1 VISIIVYPFET
12 TMAQSPLQELS
23 GEETI
28 LTFYFR
34 VFPLWR
40 VSAKKY
46 VQEHIVPMYA
56 LLPAMQGANAQLVVQ
71 AISEMVQYYQDD
83 NDKLARE
90 IRWMGIILRRA
101 DIIPLEEKRIIEERL
116 SMFDDL
122 MEKDPKMRRIR
133 AESARREEKW
143 KEEWKG
149 CKAQSSPSS
158 KRGFQPCWDWHSS
171 G

>member
-1 VISIIVYPFET
+1 MSQLLVRWIFCEVILF
-12 TMAQSPLQELS
+12 
-23 GEETI
+23 
-28 LTFYFR
+28 FRFR

-71 AISEMVQYYQDD
+71 AISEMVQYYQQD
-83 NDKLARE
+83 NAALMRE
-90 IRWMGIILRRA
+90 VRWMGIILRRA

-122 MEKDPKMRRIR
+122 MEKDPKM
-133 AESARREEKW
+133 
-143 KEEWKG
+143 
-149 CKAQSSPSS
+149 
-158 KRGFQPCWDWHSS
+158 
-171 G
+171 